1 MIPFHLNERV
11 CIAMNIDKVIDTD
24 PPNRQPSE
32 KLKELMEQY
41 RENEKN
47 MNSNLNHV
55 IYLTSLDGWW
65 LKKKKNKTPK
75 ILIDDDQRTKH
86 KKEKT
91 PLSFRERTP
100 KRHFME

>member
-1 MIPFHLNERV
+1 MIPLHLIERV
-11 CIAMNIDKVIDTD
+11 YIAMNIDKVIKTD
-24 PPNRQPSE
+24 PPNRQTSE

-65 LKKKKNKTPK
+65 LKKKKKQN
-75 ILIDDDQRTKH
+75 TKN
-86 KKEKT
+86 T
-91 PLSFRERTP
+91 Y
-100 KRHFME
+100 